1 MSCPGPIRDGVA
13 PGEPLNVGSATVVAS
28 ARLLEPETG
37 RVLARFSDWPEPYR
51 FLQPPDPGLKVA
63 VGEVGEDGTITLS
76 LSVELPA
83 KCVVLSV
90 NVDSTTEANPKWSD
104 NALDIV
110 PGDIQEV
117 LVRGLCGRKVK
128 VAYFGKETAVDSA

>member
-1 MSCPGPIRDGVA
+1 M
-13 PGEPLNVGSATVVAS
+13 
-28 ARLLEPETG
+28 
-37 RVLARFSDWPEPYR
+37 
-51 FLQPPDPGLKVA
+51 
-63 VGEVGEDGTITLS
+63 
-76 LSVELPA
+76 
-83 KCVVLSV
+83 VLSV